1 MMFKFLKVLMP
12 VLLVAGCGLKPSI
25 DDEKLSNLDF
35 SLVDFFVGET
45 MAHGQFQDVL
55 GNVSRRFNVTINGS
69 WDGNNL
75 VLVEDFVYSDGAE
88 EQRIWTLTK
97 NGDNEWQGYAD
108 GVVGGAEG
116 EIDGDM
122 FYWAYTID
130 LPLPSGEMRVSFKD
144 YMWML
149 SETRVL
155 NKAYMSKWGIPV
167 GEVTIMFEKVK

>member
-1 MMFKFLKVLMP
+1 MLKFLKVLMP
-12 VLLVAGCGLKPSI
+12 AVLVAGCGLKPSI

-108 GVVGGAEG
+108 GVVGGVPMKIYG
-116 EIDGDM
+116 EAPPTRKACARTNAPPAPPSPYRIGWRMTGRRGGGD
-122 FYWAYTID
+122 AAR
-130 LPLPSGEMRVSFKD
+130 PCP
-144 YMWML
+144 
-149 SETRVL
+149 
-155 NKAYMSKWGIPV
+155 N
-167 GEVTIMFEKVK
+167 